1 MSVLQEFDVRR
12 FTIRADP
19 PGVRFSGRIEI
30 ADPDPE
36 QAMSDSAIA
45 DREPLPPDETF
56 WKRYS
61 PRHECPIAGSA
72 STLVHLVALGG
83 VVLAGLAMSWRWY
96 GDKVQPPAM
105 SVVYVEGNGGDGR
118 QPGGGGGAPKN
129 GGTEDV
135 EVRSQPKQPS
145 VTAPKPQNPVVLVPR
160 QLPGDDPDFVVP
172 MPAPTTD
179 VDKAFAKAQED
190 DAKAAAAN
198 AKSSGAKS
206 TGLGGPGDG
215 GGLGTGKG
223 TGVGPGNGPGDGTG
237 PAGATTKSIRA
248 QILANRWHFDS
259 GGSPRERIAK
269 FAAVGITLGFTD
281 FTGNLYIIEDMKR
294 RPVKFHVDSF
304 DRYKDIV
311 KWANNKDDPALPGL
325 ARELGLPLTLAQL
338 VLLLPPDREQKMA
351 DEEMRYAREKGYDF
365 SKVEG
370 TLFDFV
376 LMQGV
381 YEPVVKGQA
390 PFDKSVPIGKGR
402 GR

>member
-1 MSVLQEFDVRR
+1 
-12 FTIRADP
+12 
-19 PGVRFSGRIEI
+19 
-30 ADPDPE
+30 
-36 QAMSDSAIA
+36 MSDSAIA

-83 VVLAGLAMSWRWY
+83 VILAGLAMSWRWY
-96 GDKVQPPAM
+96 GEKAQPPAM
-105 SVVYVEGNGGDGR
+105 SVVYVEGNGATVGNPAAAAVR
-118 QPGGGGGAPKN
+118 RKTAAPK
-129 GGTEDV
+129 TS
-135 EVRSQPKQPS
+135 RSDRNRS
-145 VTAPKPQNPVVLVPR
+145 SPR
-160 QLPGDDPDFVVP
+160 SRRRNRRIRSFWCRGSC
-172 MPAPTTD
+172 PAKIRTSLCRCLRRRPTSTRRSRRCR
-179 VDKAFAKAQED
+179 KKTPRP
-190 DAKAAAAN
+190 AAAN
-198 AKSSGAKS
+198 AKSSGSKS
-206 TGLGGPGDG
+206 TGLGSTGDG

-281 FTGNLYIIEDMKR
+281 FTGNLYVIEDMKR
-294 RPVKFHVDSF
+294 RPVKFHLDSF

-390 PFDKSVPIGKGR
+390 PFDKSVPIGKTR